1 MVPEQA
7 ELTNQQRRVSL
18 LVGGKMNTI
27 ALIGVNGKAERFL
40 VKEALIKKY
49 KVKVLVRDSRNL
61 KYFMHYLHENVEII
75 VGDAKSKKDIE
86 ILLKGCNAVINTVG
100 HLKNCDGF
108 YGNITKNI
116 IDVMKELNIKRY
128 ISVTSGALKKDTDNR
143 GFFHS
148 LASTFM
154 YKKYG
159 LMMSDK
165 EEAASIL
172 EKSEI
177 NWSLYRLPKIV
188 EETKAKEIKLNYFT
202 MEGLKINNR
211 NLAKFLI
218 NQIESNEHFQKMPFI
233 WE

>member
-27 ALIGVNGKAERFL
+27 ALIGVNGKAGRFL

-116 IDVMKELNIKRY
+116 IDVMKELDIKRY
-128 ISVTSGALKKDTDNR
+128 ISVTSKKKKKDTDNR
-143 GFFHS
+143 RP
-148 LASTFM
+148 L
-154 YKKYG
+154 KK
-159 LMMSDK
+159 SQN
-165 EEAASIL
+165 I
-172 EKSEI
+172 
-177 NWSLYRLPKIV
+177 
-188 EETKAKEIKLNYFT
+188 
-202 MEGLKINNR
+202 
-211 NLAKFLI
+211 
-218 NQIESNEHFQKMPFI
+218 
-233 WE
+233 

>member
-1 MVPEQA
+1 
-7 ELTNQQRRVSL
+7 
-18 LVGGKMNTI
+18 MNTI
-27 ALIGVNGKAERFL
+27 ALIGVNGKAGRFL

-49 KVKVLVRDSRNL
+49 KVKVLVRDSKNL

-75 VGDAKSKKDIE
+75 VGDAKSKEDIE

-108 YGNITKNI
+108 YGNITQNI
-116 IDVMKELNIKRY
+116 IDVMKESEIKRY
-128 ISVTSGALKKDTDNR
+128 IGVTSGALRRNTDER
-143 GFFHS
+143 SFFHK
-148 LASTFM
+148 LITLFM
-154 YKKYG
+154 YKKYN

-165 EEAASIL
+165 EEAISIL

-188 EETKAKEIKLNYFT
+188 EEIQTKDIKFNNFT

-218 NQIESNEHFQKMPFI
+218 SQIESNEHFQKMPFI

>member
-27 ALIGVNGKAERFL
+27 ALIGVNGKAGRFL

-61 KYFMHYLHENVEII
+61 KYFMHYLHENVEI
-75 VGDAKSKKDIE
+75 KSKKDIE

-116 IDVMKELNIKRY
+116 IDVMKELDIKRY

-154 YKKYG
+154 YKKYA

>member
-1 MVPEQA
+1 MKQCTYFICVWF
-7 ELTNQQRRVSL
+7 VS
-18 LVGGKMNTI
+18 
-27 ALIGVNGKAERFL
+27 
-40 VKEALIKKY
+40 
-49 KVKVLVRDSRNL
+49 NL
-61 KYFMHYLHENVEII
+61 
-75 VGDAKSKKDIE
+75 
-86 ILLKGCNAVINTVG
+86 
-100 HLKNCDGF
+100 
-108 YGNITKNI
+108 
-116 IDVMKELNIKRY
+116 
-128 ISVTSGALKKDTDNR
+128 DNR

-154 YKKYG
+154 YKKYA

>member
-1 MVPEQA
+1 M
-7 ELTNQQRRVSL
+7 
-18 LVGGKMNTI
+18 
-27 ALIGVNGKAERFL
+27 
-40 VKEALIKKY
+40 Y
-49 KVKVLVRDSRNL
+49 
-61 KYFMHYLHENVEII
+61 YLHENVEII

-116 IDVMKELNIKRY
+116 IDVMKELDIKRY

-154 YKKYG
+154 YKKYA